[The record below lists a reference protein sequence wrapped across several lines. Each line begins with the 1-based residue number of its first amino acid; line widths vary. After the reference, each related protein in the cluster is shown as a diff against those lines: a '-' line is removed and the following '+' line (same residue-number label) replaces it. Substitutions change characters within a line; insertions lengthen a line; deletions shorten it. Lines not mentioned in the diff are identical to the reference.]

1 VTEFQDA
8 ILEYL
13 DMENEYRTVRQIADG
28 VGQSYVATLRAC
40 WDLYHHECEPHKVSK
55 SWIRGRECYRS
66 LKPG

>member
-1 VTEFQDA
+1 MTELQDA

-28 VGQSYVATLRAC
+28 IGQSYVETLRAC
-40 WDLYHHECEPHKVSK
+40 WELYHHECEQPKVSK
-55 SWIRGRECYRS
+55 SWNRGRECYRS